1 MSLLPKS
8 LQQLPCTWASPGL
21 TRLVWPEGKLQVP
34 LQALR
39 SCQTG
44 AVLFSLCKLPALPP
58 NSRPLTEPRLLLGPL
73 GPLGGLNLWWLHTL
87 LLPGAASVGLS
98 MWDPVP
104 IASESRSWT
113 GHGGVVWR
121 DPGKEPHHWM
131 LGAGEGRQLPLS
143 HQVCRGCQ
151 HKPAQLA
158 QIPAS
163 PDHHL
168 ENLGW
173 PCETLFPS
181 SFLGPAPQTAST
193 SGCPQTQAELG
204 PCPAHPQRIS
214 LNPHTLL
221 RKCCQG
227 PRVTSPRAPACERR
241 TRPELSIRPQAYSV
255 SSMLT

>member
-181 SFLGPAPQTAST
+181 SFLGPAP
-193 SGCPQTQAELG
+193 P
-204 PCPAHPQRIS
+204 
-214 LNPHTLL
+214 N
-221 RKCCQG
+221 
-227 PRVTSPRAPACERR
+227 
-241 TRPELSIRPQAYSV
+241 SIHFRV
-255 SSMLT
+255 SSDPGGAGPMSCTSTEDLLEPSHPPKKMLSGTTCHLPQGTCL